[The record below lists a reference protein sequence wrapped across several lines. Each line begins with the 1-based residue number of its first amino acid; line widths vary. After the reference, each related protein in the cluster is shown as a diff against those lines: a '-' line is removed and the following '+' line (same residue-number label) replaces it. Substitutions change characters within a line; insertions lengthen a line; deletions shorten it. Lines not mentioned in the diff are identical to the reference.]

1 MSAIHILRA
10 HLDSYRERRV
20 RWRWGDISRHYYAG
34 NGSSGT
40 DFHSSVEMWEE
51 VRFLMIIGRDRLVAN
66 ILSTITTLTITNWNR

>member
-20 RWRWGDISRHYYAG
+20 RWRWEDISRHYNAG

-40 DFHSSVEMWEE
+40 DFHSSSVEM
-51 VRFLMIIGRDRLVAN
+51 
-66 ILSTITTLTITNWNR
+66 

>member
-20 RWRWGDISRHYYAG
+20 RWRWEDINRHYNAG

-40 DFHSSVEMWEE
+40 DFHSSSVEM
-51 VRFLMIIGRDRLVAN
+51 
-66 ILSTITTLTITNWNR
+66 

>member
-40 DFHSSVEMWEE
+40 DFHSSSVEM
-51 VRFLMIIGRDRLVAN
+51 
-66 ILSTITTLTITNWNR
+66 